1 MRARRERRELER
13 RRLKAGRLLSKGIP
27 QAEVARR
34 VEVSREAVRRWA
46 DKLAAG
52 GLAALKNARQ
62 FGRPSGLSDAQ
73 RQELTVALKAGAL
86 AQGYATELWTLPRV
100 GKLIETMFDR
110 AYSQVQVWRILGALG
125 WSCQRPTGRATQ
137 RDEKAIRAWKQR
149 RWPAL
154 KKTLPAKAEPSS
166 S

>member
-13 RRLKAGRLLSKGIP
+13 RRLKAGRWLSKGVP

-46 DKLAAG
+46 DKLANG

-62 FGRPSGLSDAQ
+62 LGRPSGLSDVQ
-73 RQELTVALKAGAL
+73 RQELIGALKAGAL

-100 GKLIETMFDR
+100 GKLIDKWFGR
-110 AYSQVQVWRILGALG
+110 RYSDVQVWRILGALG

-137 RDEKAIRAWKQR
+137 RDDNAIRVWKQK

-154 KKTLPAKAEPSS
+154 KKTLPAKAAPSS

>member
-1 MRARRERRELER
+1 MRARGKRRELER
-13 RRLKAGRLLSKGIP
+13 RRLKAGRWLSKGVP

-46 DKLAAG
+46 DKLANG
-52 GLAALKNARQ
+52 GLAALKNSPQ
-62 FGRPSGLSDAQ
+62 LGRPSGLSDAQ
-73 RQELTVALKAGAL
+73 RRELTVTLKAGAL

-100 GKLIETMFDR
+100 GKLIEKLFDR
-110 AYSQVQVWRILGALG
+110 PYSDVQVWRILGSLG

-137 RDEKAIRAWKQR
+137 RDEKAIRAWKQK

-154 KKTLPAKAEPSS
+154 IGV
-166 S
+166 